1 MRAATF
7 PKGKIFVWVL
17 PAVFLLSVSTAQP
30 ARAQGPAVAQFER
43 TVPFASGGTFSLSN
57 VNGSIEIEGWDRDE
71 VEISARKFTTGT
83 AENLRQVGI
92 EVTLSS
98 GSVAVATH
106 YPEGSGVE
114 VDVEFR
120 VRVPARVHL
129 AAVETV
135 NGSVTVHDVSGDG
148 SLAAV
153 NGNVLLARGAGI
165 FSARATNGNVSL
177 ELLSLDGGLAS
188 PADSARATQ
197 RAGITAQTINGS
209 VVVALPAHAGAEL
222 EARTQNG
229 DFSSDLPLLAH
240 TSAAGRAIRG
250 RVGSGGPPLYLRTV
264 NGSIR
269 LRISRPLV

>member
-7 PKGKIFVWVL
+7 SRARVFAWML
-17 PAVFLLSVSTAQP
+17 PAALLLSAGAAPPV
-30 ARAQGPAVAQFER
+30 RAQGPAVEQFER
-43 TVPFASGGTFSLSN
+43 TVPLASGGTFSLSN
-57 VNGSIEIEGWDRDE
+57 VNGSIDIEGWDRDL

-92 EVTLSS
+92 DVSVSS
-98 GSVAVATH
+98 GSVSVATH

-114 VDVEFR
+114 VNVEFR

-129 AAVETV
+129 ASVGTV

-177 ELLSLDGGLAS
+177 ELLSLEGGLAPS
-188 PADSARATQ
+188 GDSARSTQ
-197 RAGITAQTINGS
+197 RGGITAQTVNGS
-209 VVVALPAHAGAEL
+209 VMVALPADAGAEL

>member
-7 PKGKIFVWVL
+7 SRGNVFAWVL
-17 PAVFLLSVSTAQP
+17 PAALLLSAGAAPP
-30 ARAQGPAVAQFER
+30 ARAQGPAVEQFER
-43 TVPFASGGTFSLSN
+43 NVPLASGGTFSLSN
-57 VNGSIEIEGWDRDE
+57 VNGSIEIEGWDRDV

-92 EVTLSS
+92 EVSLSP
-98 GSVAVATH
+98 GSVSVATH

-114 VDVEFR
+114 VNVEFR
-120 VRVPARVHL
+120 VRIPARVHL
-129 AAVETV
+129 ASVSTV

-165 FSARATNGNVSL
+165 FSARSTNGNVSL
-177 ELLSLDGGLAS
+177 ELLSLDGGLA
-188 PADSARATQ
+188 PPGDSARSTP

-209 VVVALPAHAGAEL
+209 VVVALPADAGAEL

-250 RVGSGGPPLYLRTV
+250 RVGSGGPPLNVRTV

>member
-7 PKGKIFVWVL
+7 SQGKVLAWVL
-17 PAVFLLSVSTAQP
+17 PAALLLSAGATPP
-30 ARAQGPAVAQFER
+30 ARAQGPAVEQFER
-43 TVPFASGGTFSLSN
+43 TVPLASGGTFSLSN

-92 EVTLSS
+92 EVSLSS

-114 VDVEFR
+114 VNVEFR

-129 AAVETV
+129 AAVGTV

-188 PADSARATQ
+188 PADSARSTP

-209 VVVALPAHAGAEL
+209 VVVALPADAGAEL